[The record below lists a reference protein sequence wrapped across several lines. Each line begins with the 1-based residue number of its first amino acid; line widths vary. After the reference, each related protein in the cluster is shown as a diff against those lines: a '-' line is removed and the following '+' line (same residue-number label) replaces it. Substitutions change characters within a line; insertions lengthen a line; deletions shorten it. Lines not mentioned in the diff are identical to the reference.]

1 MKNLST
7 FLEKCNREEC
17 LAFGILLG
25 LVSHCNIHELH
36 TKITR
41 IIIEKYSKI
50 PRFPTKTHKKPLN
63 LLQKP

>member
-7 FLEKCNREEC
+7 FLEYCSREEC
-17 LAFGILLG
+17 LAFGILWAGITLY
-25 LVSHCNIHELH
+25 IHELH